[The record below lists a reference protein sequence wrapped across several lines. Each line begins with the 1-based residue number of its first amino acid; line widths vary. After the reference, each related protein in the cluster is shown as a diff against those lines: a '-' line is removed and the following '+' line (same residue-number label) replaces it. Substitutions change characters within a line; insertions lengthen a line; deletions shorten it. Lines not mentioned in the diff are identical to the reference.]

1 MLRQHSSQTQV
12 FEERK
17 EVKPI
22 VVKEE
27 TNIIIKELKVKP
39 VKKVTFTED
48 TIDNE
53 HMNKRKSKSIYFALF
68 SLLYFQKKED

>member
-1 MLRQHSSQTQV
+1 MLRHHSSQTQV
-12 FEERK
+12 FEKRK

-27 TNIIIKELKVKP
+27 NNIIIKELKVKP

-53 HMNKRKSKSIYFALF
+53 HMNKRKSKSSLF
-68 SLLYFQKKED
+68 V

>member
-1 MLRQHSSQTQV
+1 MLRHHSSQTQV

-27 TNIIIKELKVKP
+27 NNIIIKELKVKP

-53 HMNKRKSKSIYFALF
+53 HMNKRKSKSSLF
-68 SLLYFQKKED
+68 V